1 MMIYRDG
8 RQEGLVYRDAGNVD
22 EAWSGE
28 KPLAYDDLAAG
39 IYAPSVIDVTADG
52 ELIIVASQLN

>member
-1 MMIYRDG
+1 MIYRDG

-22 EAWSGE
+22 EEWSGE

-39 IYAPSVIDVTADG
+39 IYAPSVLEVNENG
-52 ELIIVASQLN
+52 ELVLVACQL